1 MPAAPL
7 PPPPVPDAGRCPLC
21 GEPSACVM
29 AACGDAALAA
39 DCWCMRTRIAPE
51 VLARV
56 PEASRGLACVC
67 ARCAQ
72 G

>member
-7 PPPPVPDAGRCPLC
+7 PPLPVPDARTCPLC
-21 GEPSACVM
+21 AQPNACA
-29 AACGDAALAA
+29 AACGDAARAA
-39 DCWCMRTRIAPE
+39 ECWCMQARIAPE

-56 PEASRGLACVC
+56 PASARGLACVC